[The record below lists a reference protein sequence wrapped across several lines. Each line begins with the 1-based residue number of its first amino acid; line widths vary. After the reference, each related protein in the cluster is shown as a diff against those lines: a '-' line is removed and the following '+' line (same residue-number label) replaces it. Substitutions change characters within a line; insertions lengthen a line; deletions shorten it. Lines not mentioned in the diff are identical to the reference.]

1 MAKIITV
8 TSGKGGVGK
17 TGISLNLSLSLAQ
30 KGYKVCLFD
39 ADLGLA
45 NVNIITGLF
54 PEYGLEEVIQ
64 GEKSLSDIIIKNYQG
79 IDIIPGSSGVQKMA
93 DLTAEE
99 SNNLVHAFMDMDGY
113 DYFII
118 DTSAGISTQVLSFCR
133 ACHEM
138 ILVITP
144 EPTSLTDAYS
154 LLKVL
159 GSKEKTLPTIR
170 VIVNQV
176 KNAENAQAIYKKLRK
191 TVFRFLSMKLT
202 PLGIV
207 AHDPK
212 VRAAIISQTPFLLA
226 FPNSIASRCLH
237 SLAKKL
243 TEKSSRSKEMP
254 MELFWLNYLELCNGQ
269 KKKAAFQ
276 EKTEVGSSSLQRNH
290 PAASS
295 VSEEGRLAAT
305 IAGMENK
312 MLELSQQISQMH
324 SLLLQLLNKDSAN
337 HTPKDS
343 NPWEPENDDAGN
355 CVVVPLK
362 VPKRQERESLK
373 VMEAELPANPDM
385 QPPKSGKLFFDF
397 EAWLQA
403 KSHASS

>member
-64 GEKSLSDIIIKNYQG
+64 GKKTLSDIIIKNYQG

-99 SNNLVHAFMDMDGY
+99 ANNLVHAFMDMDGY

-159 GSKEKTLPTIR
+159 GSKGKNLPTIR

-191 TVFRFLSMKLT
+191 TVFRFLSIKLT

-226 FPNSIASRCLH
+226 FPNSVASRCLH

-243 TEKSSRSKEMP
+243 TEKSFLSKEMP

-269 KKKAAFQ
+269 KKKAVLQ
-276 EKTEVGSSSLQRNH
+276 KETEVTSSSLQKL

-295 VSEEGRLAAT
+295 VTEESHLAAT
-305 IAGMENK
+305 IASMENK
-312 MLELSQQISQMH
+312 MLELSQEISQMH

-337 HTPKDS
+337 NKTEDT

-362 VPKRQERESLK
+362 APKRQEREMLK